1 MESYIGKSKLN
12 TGTRWGEH
20 NNPTHNSE
28 PAKHLDKNIQH
39 SYYWVLLV
47 NASKYIKQERT

>member
-47 NASKYIKQERT
+47 NASEYIKQERT